1 MCHPCLFLL
10 YIIQYLSL
18 KPYATIF
25 SVLTHPD
32 RLLPEL
38 IAMNTSGLGHGRLC
52 LEVSVSHHF
61 TVQKCSLGPHTL
73 NQLRQSPSQTPEMS
87 CTTGYRDLFLVLY
100 SQLFFRKNKHQF
112 FLVLTHKK
120 KRDPGLSV
128 WGKCKVH
135 QTKKQEQFVARSV
148 HSYPFCVMYM
158 NYFF

>member
-73 NQLRQSPSQTPEMS
+73 N
-87 CTTGYRDLFLVLY
+87 
-100 SQLFFRKNKHQF
+100 
-112 FLVLTHKK
+112 
-120 KRDPGLSV
+120 
-128 WGKCKVH
+128 
-135 QTKKQEQFVARSV
+135 
-148 HSYPFCVMYM
+148 
-158 NYFF
+158 